1 MEPSRRGEEMA
12 KREARR
18 ISREERLKERKEK
31 KQAREKQRK
40 EAMEKKTGAEGEE
53 EEQTMLRG
61 WLVRLDKPRSVFRKG
76 GRGQLEAEGSGK
88 N

>member
-1 MEPSRRGEEMA
+1 MA

-18 ISREERLKERKEK
+18 ISREERLRERKEK

-61 WLVRLDKPRSVFRKG
+61 WLCKARQAKVSIQERRRKG
-76 GRGQLEAEGSGK
+76 SARSRG
-88 N
+88 

>member
-1 MEPSRRGEEMA
+1 MEPSRRGDMMA

-40 EAMEKKTGAEGEE
+40 EAMEKKNWC
-53 EEQTMLRG
+53 R
-61 WLVRLDKPRSVFRKG
+61 RG
-76 GRGQLEAEGSGK
+76 GRRTDNAERIAM
-88 N
+88 